1 MTTGEIPQ
9 SNALAEA
16 SADSLAELLNRD
28 PEGYSLQDRGRIV
41 AAYRDLR
48 AKMERSTAEAATAGP
63 KPRKA
68 SAKGPATT
76 VAAASAEDLDL

>member
-1 MTTGEIPQ
+1 MSGEIPQ
-9 SNALAEA
+9 SSALAEA

-48 AKMERSTAEAATAGP
+48 AKMERSTAEAAAAGP
-63 KPRKA
+63 KPRGKKAPA
-68 SAKGPATT
+68 SAAVTSVAT
-76 VAAASAEDLDL
+76 SAEDLDL